1 MASNGDTGNAIFRPM
16 TRREKIQLQKLIQN
30 LPWDNLV
37 RVVGILVGEW
47 VGSMAIP
54 LCTVLQPPIAE
65 SGIDFLM
72 RNYELL
78 LGQYFQSF
86 EFDSKGLL

>member
-1 MASNGDTGNAIFRPM
+1 MHDRCAIE
-16 TRREKIQLQKLIQN
+16 TLGAQLV
-30 LPWDNLV
+30 LV
-37 RVVGILVGEW
+37 RFGMGASHGSLSWCKKSFLHVGEW

-54 LCTVLQPPIAE
+54 LSTVLEPPIAE

-72 RNYELL
+72 RNYKLL